1 MSVIIDVN
9 GKVIHLVQRPP
20 PVSNGSGPDRGP
32 SNTRSTTGSNARRTP
47 LRLFGPAG
55 NTGNAMYL
63 GAMAFPAEIMDASG
77 TIRSLQTF
85 MDTTFAV

>member
-1 MSVIIDVN
+1 MFIDVN

-20 PVSNGSGPDRGP
+20 PVSNGSGP

-77 TIRSLQTF
+77 TIIGNKQ
-85 MDTTFAV
+85 DH